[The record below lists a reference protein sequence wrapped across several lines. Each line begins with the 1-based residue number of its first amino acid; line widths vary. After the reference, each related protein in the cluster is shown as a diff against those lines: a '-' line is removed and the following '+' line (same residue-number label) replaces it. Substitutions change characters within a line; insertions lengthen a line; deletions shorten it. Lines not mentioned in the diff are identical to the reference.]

1 MRRHISQII
10 IDSIV
15 NIHTKCHYMAINSM
29 FSCFK
34 PAIAAFTFE
43 LSRAA
48 VVNVL
53 NKTIF
58 FCAFGTLF
66 RTIFGRKWVE
76 TLRKKREKEP
86 N

>member
-1 MRRHISQII
+1 
-10 IDSIV
+10 
-15 NIHTKCHYMAINSM
+15 MAINSM
-29 FSCFK
+29 SSCFK

-58 FCAFGTLF
+58 FCAFGMLD
-66 RTIFGRKWVE
+66 RAIVGRKWVE
-76 TLRKKREKEP
+76 KFRKKKGNEFSLCG
-86 N
+86 NIAQNLLI